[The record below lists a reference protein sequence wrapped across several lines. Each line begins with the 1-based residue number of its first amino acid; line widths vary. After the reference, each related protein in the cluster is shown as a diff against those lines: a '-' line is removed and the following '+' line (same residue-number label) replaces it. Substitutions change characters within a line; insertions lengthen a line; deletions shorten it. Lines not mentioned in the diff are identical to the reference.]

1 MIVSQQLLT
10 VWNRVL
16 LLRSRAEIPWVHGP
30 ACVVGVRE
38 ERARDRCGRV
48 LSRQERA
55 VKLDFCLERLNSV
68 IVLP

>member
-16 LLRSRAEIPWVHGP
+16 LLGSRAEIPWVHGP

-38 ERARDRCGRV
+38 ERARDRRGRV
-48 LSRQERA
+48 LSRQKR
-55 VKLDFCLERLNSV
+55 VDGF
-68 IVLP
+68 VLAAKCSNLIG